1 MTTEQVKASRKAR
14 QATKKQK
21 RRKVMRHH
29 PTEVPLDMRL
39 PRSSK
44 IKTVQHHSADSLSQ
58 TIDNLTA
65 KITRMIGARDA
76 KRDLDEVAKYSSILR
91 NLTATVYVAKI
102 ATELENIS
110 DVLDAQLLMSKDI
123 IKAIR
128 KTGG

>member
-1 MTTEQVKASRKAR
+1 MTAEQVKTNRKAR
-14 QATKKQK
+14 QAAKKQK
-21 RRKVMRHH
+21 RHNQ
-29 PTEVPLDMRL
+29 D
-39 PRSSK
+39 
-44 IKTVQHHSADSLSQ
+44 HSADFLSQ

-65 KITRMIGARDA
+65 KIARMIDARDA
-76 KRDLDEVAKYSSILR
+76 KRDLDEVTKYSSILR